1 MNIETVLGLHRSNI
15 IHPKFFKHMASVNK
29 VILLGNLG
37 RDPET
42 KNFDNGGAV
51 VSFTM
56 ATTESY
62 WDKEKAQRVDLPT
75 EWHNIRVSRPG
86 LTKLAGFL
94 HKGSQVYIEGSL
106 RTRQYQSK
114 EGETRY
120 FTEVV
125 ANEIVLTGARGAN
138 EGATNSP
145 TMEDSAA
152 PPIPVTVGDDD
163 LPF

>member
-1 MNIETVLGLHRSNI
+1 
-15 IHPKFFKHMASVNK
+15 MATVNK

-37 RDPET
+37 KDPET
-42 KNFDNGGAV
+42 KNFDNGGVV
-51 VSFTM
+51 VSFPM

-75 EWHNIRVSRPG
+75 EWHNIRVTRPG
-86 LTKLAGFL
+86 LTKLAQYL

-106 RTRQYQSK
+106 RTRQYQTK

-125 ANEIVLTGARGAN
+125 ANEIVLTGTKGSN
-138 EGATNSP
+138 D
-145 TMEDSAA
+145 TMPQSAPMEASA
-152 PPIPVTVGDDD
+152 PVPAVVGDDD

>member
-1 MNIETVLGLHRSNI
+1 
-15 IHPKFFKHMASVNK
+15 MATVNK

-42 KNFDNGGAV
+42 KNFDNGGVV
-51 VSFTM
+51 VSFPM

-62 WDKEKAQRVDLPT
+62 WDKEKAQRIDLPT
-75 EWHNIRVSRPG
+75 EWHNVRVNRPG
-86 LTKLAGFL
+86 LTKLAQFL

-106 RTRQYQSK
+106 RTRQYQTK

-125 ANEIVLTGARGAN
+125 ANEIVLTGSRTTV
-138 EGATNSP
+138 EGTSQPATTEQSAP
-145 TMEDSAA
+145 APVSAA
-152 PPIPVTVGDDD
+152 VGDDD

>member
-1 MNIETVLGLHRSNI
+1 
-15 IHPKFFKHMASVNK
+15 MATVNK

-42 KNFDNGGAV
+42 KNFDNGGVV
-51 VSFTM
+51 VSFPM

-62 WDKEKAQRVDLPT
+62 WDKEKAARVDLPT
-75 EWHNIRVSRPG
+75 EWHNVRVTRPG
-86 LTKLAGFL
+86 LTKLAQFL

-106 RTRQYQSK
+106 RTRQYQTK

-125 ANEIVLTGARGAN
+125 ANEIVITGTRGAG
-138 EGATNSP
+138 EGNTQNMSMEHSSP
-145 TMEDSAA
+145 A
-152 PPIPVTVGDDD
+152 PVPTPVAVGDDD

>member
-1 MNIETVLGLHRSNI
+1 
-15 IHPKFFKHMASVNK
+15 MATVNK

-42 KNFDNGGAV
+42 KNFDNGGVV
-51 VSFTM
+51 VSFPM

-62 WDKEKAQRVDLPT
+62 WDKEKAQRIDLPT
-75 EWHNIRVSRPG
+75 EWHNVRVTRPG
-86 LTKLAGFL
+86 LTKLAQFL

-106 RTRQYQSK
+106 RTRQYQTK

-125 ANEIVLTGARGAN
+125 ANEIVLTGSKTAG
-138 EGATNSP
+138 EGALQP
-145 TMEDSAA
+145 ATMEQSSQA
-152 PPIPVTVGDDD
+152 PVPVAVGDDD

>member
-1 MNIETVLGLHRSNI
+1 
-15 IHPKFFKHMASVNK
+15 MATVNK

-37 RDPET
+37 KDPET
-42 KNFDNGGAV
+42 KSFDNGGV
-51 VSFTM
+51 VVQFPM

-75 EWHNIRVSRPG
+75 EWHNIRVTRAG
-86 LTKLAGFL
+86 LTKLAQLL

-106 RTRQYQSK
+106 RTRQYQTK

-125 ANEIVLTGARGAN
+125 ANEIVLTGSR
-138 EGATNSP
+138 P
-145 TMEDSAA
+145 TTENGTHNHTTEQAMPAQV
-152 PPIPVTVGDDD
+152 PVAVGDDD

>member
-1 MNIETVLGLHRSNI
+1 
-15 IHPKFFKHMASVNK
+15 MATVNK

-37 RDPET
+37 KDPET
-42 KNFDNGGAV
+42 KSFDNGGVV
-51 VSFTM
+51 VSFPM

-75 EWHNIRVSRPG
+75 EWHNIRVTRPG
-86 LTKLAGFL
+86 LTKLAQYL

-106 RTRQYQSK
+106 RTRQYQTK

-125 ANEIVLTGARGAN
+125 ANEIVLTGTRAGS
-138 EGATNSP
+138 ETTSQSP
-145 TMEDSAA
+145 AMEHFTPAHV
-152 PPIPVTVGDDD
+152 PVAVGDDD

>member
-1 MNIETVLGLHRSNI
+1 
-15 IHPKFFKHMASVNK
+15 MATVNK

-42 KNFDNGGAV
+42 KNFDNGGVV
-51 VSFTM
+51 VSFPM

-62 WDKEKAQRVDLPT
+62 WDKEKAQRIDLPT
-75 EWHNIRVSRPG
+75 EWHNIRVNRPG
-86 LTKLAGFL
+86 LTKLAQYL

-106 RTRQYQSK
+106 RTRQYQTK

-125 ANEIVLTGARGAN
+125 ANEIVLTGTKAGG
-138 EGATNSP
+138 EGASQP
-145 TMEDSAA
+145 STMEQTAPVQVPVAA
-152 PPIPVTVGDDD
+152 GDDD

>member
-1 MNIETVLGLHRSNI
+1 
-15 IHPKFFKHMASVNK
+15 MATVNK
-29 VILLGNLG
+29 VILLGHLG
-37 RDPET
+37 KDPET
-42 KNFDNGGAV
+42 KNFDNGGV
-51 VSFTM
+51 VVQFPM

-75 EWHNIRVSRPG
+75 EWHNIRVTRAG
-86 LTKLAGFL
+86 LTKLAQYL

-106 RTRQYQSK
+106 RTRQYQTK

-125 ANEIVLTGARGAN
+125 ANEIVLTGTKSVN
-138 EGATNSP
+138 ETMAQSAPVEAT
-145 TMEDSAA
+145 A
-152 PPIPVTVGDDD
+152 PVPAVVGDDD

>member
-1 MNIETVLGLHRSNI
+1 
-15 IHPKFFKHMASVNK
+15 MASVNK
-29 VILLGNLG
+29 VILLGHLG

-42 KNFDNGGAV
+42 KNFDNGGSV
-51 VSFTM
+51 CSFSL

-75 EWHNIRVSRPG
+75 EWHNVRITRSG
-86 LTKLAGFL
+86 LIKVAQQYL

-106 RTRQYQSK
+106 RTRQYQTK
-114 EGETRY
+114 EGETKY

-125 ANEIVLTGARGAN
+125 VNDMVLTGARGAN
-138 EGATNSP
+138 ETPSNSTMVEQQVPVPAT
-145 TMEDSAA
+145 A
-152 PPIPVTVGDDD
+152 GDDD

>member
-1 MNIETVLGLHRSNI
+1 
-15 IHPKFFKHMASVNK
+15 MATVNK

-37 RDPET
+37 KDPET
-42 KNFDNGGAV
+42 KNFDNGGVV
-51 VSFTM
+51 VSFPM

-86 LTKLAGFL
+86 LTKLAQFL

-106 RTRQYQSK
+106 RTRQYQTK
-114 EGETRY
+114 EGEMRY

-125 ANEIVLTGARGAN
+125 ANEIVLTGSRSTTESGASN
-138 EGATNSP
+138 QTSEQPMPASV
-145 TMEDSAA
+145 
-152 PPIPVTVGDDD
+152 PVAVGDDD

>member
-1 MNIETVLGLHRSNI
+1 
-15 IHPKFFKHMASVNK
+15 MATVNK

-42 KNFDNGGAV
+42 KNFDNGGVV
-51 VSFTM
+51 VSFPM

-62 WDKEKAQRVDLPT
+62 WDKEKAQRIDLPT
-75 EWHNIRVSRPG
+75 EWHNVRVTRPG
-86 LTKLAGFL
+86 LTKLAQFL

-106 RTRQYQSK
+106 RTRQYQTK

-125 ANEIVLTGARGAN
+125 ANEIVLTGSKTTG
-138 EGATNSP
+138 EGAP
-145 TMEDSAA
+145 QPATMEQSSQA
-152 PPIPVTVGDDD
+152 PVPVAVGDDD

>member
-1 MNIETVLGLHRSNI
+1 
-15 IHPKFFKHMASVNK
+15 MATVNK

-42 KNFDNGGAV
+42 KNFDNGGVV
-51 VSFTM
+51 VSFPM

-62 WDKEKAQRVDLPT
+62 WDKEKAQRIDLPT
-75 EWHNIRVSRPG
+75 EWHNVRVTRPG
-86 LTKLAGFL
+86 LTKLAQFL

-106 RTRQYQSK
+106 RTRQYQTK

-125 ANEIVLTGARGAN
+125 ANEIVLTGTKTTG
-138 EGATNSP
+138 EGATQP
-145 TMEDSAA
+145 ATMEQSTHA
-152 PPIPVTVGDDD
+152 PVPVAVGDDD

>member
-1 MNIETVLGLHRSNI
+1 
-15 IHPKFFKHMASVNK
+15 MASVNK

-42 KNFDNGGAV
+42 KNFDNGGSV
-51 VSFTM
+51 CSFTM

-75 EWHNIRVSRPG
+75 EWHNIRITRPG
-86 LTKLAGFL
+86 LIKVAQQYL

-106 RTRQYQSK
+106 RTRQYQPK
-114 EGETRY
+114 EGGEMKY
-120 FTEVV
+120 FTEVFV
-125 ANEIVLTGARGAN
+125 NDLILTGGKPGA
-138 EGATNSP
+138 ESSSSSSASP
-145 TMEDSAA
+145 AEMPASVPAA
-152 PPIPVTVGDDD
+152 VGDDD